1 MQTCPLT
8 HAEDGKEKRNGSD
21 LGNDGDRDRGVS
33 AFKKLSAT
41 EVAKAHLE
49 RLDTVNPKINAVVQD
64 CREDALQAARRVDET
79 IARGEDPG
87 QLVRCPR
94 HDQGQC

>member
-1 MQTCPLT
+1 MDQIWEMTAT
-8 HAEDGKEKRNGSD
+8 EIAASVRS
-21 LGNDGDRDRGVS
+21 
-33 AFKKLSAT
+33 KKLSAT